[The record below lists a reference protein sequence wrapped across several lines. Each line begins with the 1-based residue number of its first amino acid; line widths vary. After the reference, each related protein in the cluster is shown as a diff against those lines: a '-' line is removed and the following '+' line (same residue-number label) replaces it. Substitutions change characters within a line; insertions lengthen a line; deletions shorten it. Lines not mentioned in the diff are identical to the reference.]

1 MENNIYTIT
10 LSDGTVL
17 SDLTLSGNNF
27 VSQTEVT
34 EADFAGKLD
43 TVTISDGENTEVLHD
58 AELVQIAHYD
68 FMPGWYF
75 ILREIPEAERWQKNV
90 NKGLA
95 ESKSAIG
102 GTRADRRY
110 EPGELITVDGKLYRV
125 KLPILVGGYIT
136 PGTNVEETDIAAELS
151 KLNLGGN

>member
-1 MENNIYTIT
+1 MEEQIYTIT

-17 SDLTLSGNNF
+17 SDLTLNGNNF

-34 EADFAGKLD
+34 EAMFAGKLN
-43 TVTISDGENTEVLHD
+43 TVTISDGENTEILHD
-58 AELVQIAHYD
+58 AELIQIAHYD

-75 ILREIPEAERWQKNV
+75 ILREVPEAERWQKNV
-90 NKGLA
+90 DKEIA

-110 EPGELITVDGKLYRV
+110 EPGEFITVGGTLYRV
-125 KLPILVGGYIT
+125 KRTILVGAFIT
-136 PGTNVEETDIAAELS
+136 PGTNVEATDIATELS

>member
-1 MENNIYTIT
+1 MDEKIYTIT
-10 LSDGTVL
+10 LSDGTEL
-17 SDLTLSGNNF
+17 SDITLNGNNF
-27 VSQTEVT
+27 VSHTEVT

-43 TVTISDGENTEVLHD
+43 TVTITDGETTEVLHD

-90 NKGLA
+90 DKEIA
-95 ESKSAIG
+95 ESKATIG
-102 GTRADRRY
+102 GQRTERRY
-110 EPGELITVDGKLYRV
+110 AVGELLTIDGKLYRV
-125 KLPILVGGYIT
+125 KLPIFVGGFIT

-151 KLNLGGN
+151 KLNLGG

>member
-17 SDLTLSGNNF
+17 SNLTLNGNNY

-34 EADFAGKLD
+34 EATFAGKLD
-43 TVTISDGENTEVLHD
+43 TVTITDGEATEVLHD

-75 ILREIPEAERWQKNV
+75 ILREIPEAERMQMDMDA
-90 NKGLA
+90 L
-95 ESKSAIG
+95 
-102 GTRADRRY
+102 
-110 EPGELITVDGKLYRV
+110 TVDHELR
-125 KLPILVGGYIT
+125 IT
-136 PGTNVEETDIAAELS
+136 MLELG
-151 KLNLGGN
+151 LDEF

>member
-10 LSDGTVL
+10 LSNGTML
-17 SDLTLSGNNF
+17 SDLTLNGNNF

-34 EADFAGKLD
+34 EAMFTGKLD
-43 TVTISDGENTEVLHD
+43 TVTITDGETTEVLHD
-58 AELVQIAHYD
+58 AELVQIAHYAD
-68 FMPGWYF
+68 GWYF

-90 NKGLA
+90 DKELA

-102 GTRADRRY
+102 GARAERRY

-125 KLPILVGGYIT
+125 KLPIMVGGFIT
-136 PGTNVEETDIAAELS
+136 PGTNVEKTDIAAELS
-151 KLNLGGN
+151 KLNLGGE

>member
-1 MENNIYTIT
+1 MEEQIYTIT

-17 SDLTLSGNNF
+17 SDLTLNGNNF

-34 EADFAGKLD
+34 EATFAGKLD
-43 TVTISDGENTEVLHD
+43 TVTITDGEATEVLHD

-90 NKGLA
+90 DKELA
-95 ESKSAIG
+95 ENKSAIG

>member
-1 MENNIYTIT
+1 MEEQIYSIT

-17 SDLTLSGNNF
+17 SDLRLNGNNY

-34 EADFAGKLD
+34 EAMFAGKLD
-43 TVTISDGENTEVLHD
+43 TVTITDGETTEVLHD
-58 AELVQIAHYD
+58 AELVQIAHYTD
-68 FMPGWYF
+68 GWYF
-75 ILREIPEAERWQKNV
+75 ILREIPPERLWQMGVDKN
-90 NKGLA
+90 LA
-95 ESKSAIG
+95 NDKAIIG
-102 GTRADRRY
+102 GERANRPY
-110 EPGELITVDGKLYRV
+110 KPGEYLTIDGTLYRV